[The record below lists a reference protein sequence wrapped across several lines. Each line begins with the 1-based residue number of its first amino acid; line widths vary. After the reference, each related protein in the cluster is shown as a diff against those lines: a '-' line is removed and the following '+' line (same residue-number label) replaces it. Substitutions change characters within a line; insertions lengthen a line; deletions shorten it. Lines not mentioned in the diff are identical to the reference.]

1 MSDESSPQQ
10 EPRLKLKLQPD
21 KAPAQPVTPPAEP
34 AAPAPPLVPPASP
47 PSGLGAAA
55 ATPDKPPQKLRM
67 SFTPFE
73 TPKSAP
79 PIPASWPPIPVAPS
93 TAAAGDVPAE
103 TPETAPEKVKVK
115 VRVDIKPMEPE
126 PSAGST
132 LPVETGVT
140 AEPPVETEVEA
151 KPPVGEEKTEE
162 GHKLKLKPKE
172 PPTRQSSEETPAEI
186 IAAAIQRASTPSLYT
201 PPPVVEVVME
211 VPPLLST
218 AVRRK
223 PQPWRL
229 HRVELVIGIVGLLVS
244 AAVVYLTYRNFV
256 TRPAEAPLRP
266 EVAPA
271 PEAVITPNVLPAPPA
286 ATLVPRLPG
295 SGAPKSAM
303 SPTLSGRNSRLYI
316 FIDQL
321 KVGGVRMGPPPRLF
335 IEGLT
340 YKPGDVID
348 QRLGIIFVGVNV
360 STKELVFKD
369 RTGAVVRR
377 RY

>member
-1 MSDESSPQQ
+1 
-10 EPRLKLKLQPD
+10 
-21 KAPAQPVTPPAEP
+21 
-34 AAPAPPLVPPASP
+34 
-47 PSGLGAAA
+47 
-55 ATPDKPPQKLRM
+55 M

-79 PIPASWPPIPVAPS
+79 PIPVAPS
-93 TAAAGDVPAE
+93 TAAAGAVPAE
-103 TPETAPEKVKVK
+103 MPETAPEKVKVK

-132 LPVETGVT
+132 LPVDTGVT
-140 AEPPVETEVEA
+140 AEPPVETEVAAE
-151 KPPVGEEKTEE
+151 PPVGEEKTEE
-162 GHKLKLKPKE
+162 GHKLKLRPKE
-172 PPTRQSSEETPAEI
+172 PPTPQASENTPAEI
-186 IAAAIQRASTPSLYT
+186 IAGAIQRASTPSFHT
-201 PPPVVEVVME
+201 PPPVVE

-223 PQPWRL
+223 PQTWRL
-229 HRVELVIGIVGLLVS
+229 HRVEIVIGIVGLLVS
-244 AAVVYLTYRNFV
+244 SLVVYLTYRNFV
-256 TRPAEAPLRP
+256 TGPAEAPPKP

-271 PEAVITPNVLPAPPA
+271 PEALITPNVLPAPA
-286 ATLVPRLPG
+286 STLVPHPPG
-295 SGAPKSAM
+295 PGAPKSAI
-303 SPTLSGRNSRLYI
+303 PPAGYGRNSRFYI

-321 KVGGVRMGPPPRLF
+321 KIGGIRMGPPPRLF

-348 QRLGIIFVGVNV
+348 QRLGIVFVGVNV
-360 STKELVFKD
+360 SAKELVFKD

>member
-1 MSDESSPQQ
+1 MASMSDESPPLQ
-10 EPRLKLKLQPD
+10 EPRLELKLQPD
-21 KAPAQPVTPPAEP
+21 KAPVQSAPAQPVTPPAEP
-34 AAPAPPLVPPASP
+34 ATPAPPLVPPASP

-79 PIPASWPPIPVAPS
+79 SIPVSWPPMPVASS
-93 TAAAGDVPAE
+93 TAAAGAVPAE
-103 TPETAPEKVKVK
+103 TSETAPEKVKVK

-126 PSAGST
+126 PSAEST
-132 LPVETGVT
+132 
-140 AEPPVETEVEA
+140 PPVETEAAAE
-151 KPPVGEEKTEE
+151 PPVGEEKTEE
-162 GHKLKLKPKE
+162 DHKLKLKPKE
-172 PPTRQSSEETPAEI
+172 LPTPLTSENTPVEI
-186 IAAAIQRASTPSLYT
+186 IAAAIQRASTPAFHT
-201 PPPVVEVVME
+201 PAPVVE
-211 VPPLLST
+211 VPPLLSSV
-218 AVRRK
+218 VRKK
-223 PQPWRL
+223 PQPWRV
-229 HRVELVIGIVGLLVS
+229 HRVELVIGLAGLLVS
-244 AAVVYLTYRNFV
+244 ALVVYLTYRNFV
-256 TRPAEAPLRP
+256 TGPAGAPLKP

-271 PEAVITPNVLPAPPA
+271 PAASITPNVLPAPPA
-286 ATLVPRLPG
+286 ATLVPSPG
-295 SGAPKSAM
+295 GLGTPKSAM
-303 SPTLSGRNSRLYI
+303 SSAISGRNTRLYI

-360 STKELVFKD
+360 STRELVFKD

>member
-1 MSDESSPQQ
+1 MSDESPPQQ

-79 PIPASWPPIPVAPS
+79 PIPVSRPPMPVAPS
-93 TAAAGDVPAE
+93 TTAAGAVPAE
-103 TPETAPEKVKVK
+103 TPATAPEKVKVK

-132 LPVETGVT
+132 PPVEMEVT
-140 AEPPVETEVEA
+140 AEPPVETEVAAE
-151 KPPVGEEKTEE
+151 PPVGEEKTEE

-172 PPTRQSSEETPAEI
+172 PPTPQSSENTPAEI
-186 IAAAIQRASTPSLYT
+186 IAGAIQRASTPSVY
-201 PPPVVEVVME
+201 PPPPAVE

-223 PQPWRL
+223 PQPKRL

-244 AAVVYLTYRNFV
+244 SSVIYLTYRNFV
-256 TRPAEAPLRP
+256 TGPTVAPPKP

-271 PEAVITPNVLPAPPA
+271 PEASITPNVLPVPPA
-286 ATLVPRLPG
+286 STLVPRPPG
-295 SGAPKSAM
+295 LGAPKSAM
-303 SPTLSGRNSRLYI
+303 SPTISGRNSRLYI

-321 KVGGVRMGPPPRLF
+321 KVSGIRMGPPPRLF

-348 QRLGIIFVGVNV
+348 QRLGIVFVGVNV